1 MTCWK
6 IPAGKTPKTRDN
18 INFQLCL
25 WIRDWWA
32 RENLYKREFIYC
44 YKWSRLK
51 KYWHIREHICTGFF
65 NRNIKTDKKRLTRE
79 SECGK
84 INESPNGEWPLKT
97 EQYKP
102 NERQSARSYV
112 YKISLSKY
120 EQTIS
125 KDEPKRALSIVSWR
139 VWSWLRTNAGGVL
152 NTCKSNESVE
162 KACFFYNLVANGW
175 VTRKQPAL
183 RMGTT
188 AGNGC

>member
-1 MTCWK
+1 M
-6 IPAGKTPKTRDN
+6 ILR
-18 INFQLCL
+18 
-25 WIRDWWA
+25 
-32 RENLYKREFIYC
+32 YKRNVDIGTAEWYA
-44 YKWSRLK
+44 LK
-51 KYWHIREHICTGFF
+51 ADWGDPSMTVKILFWAFLFLE
-65 NRNIKTDKKRLTRE
+65 KKRLTRE